1 MQWFA
6 VFFWCLRVASLLA
19 VPEKT
24 WRGKRTIPQRGGW
37 RVGQNF
43 YGCQDF
49 LLLPLNV
56 KNLANFGN
64 IWKTLFNVVSL
75 HKKNKYAT
83 DKHSYQAL
91 QGHFERGSQ

>member
-6 VFFWCLRVASLLA
+6 VFFGVYRGRFAPA
-19 VPEKT
+19 APEKT
-24 WRGKRTIPQRGGW
+24 WKGKRTIPQRGGW

>member
-6 VFFWCLRVASLLA
+6 VFFWCLGVASLLA

-37 RVGQNF
+37 GVGQNF

-56 KNLANFGN
+56 K
-64 IWKTLFNVVSL
+64 
-75 HKKNKYAT
+75 KNKEILGKFGGFKKSSYLCTTILPSAL
-83 DKHSYQAL
+83 HSASRKKRFNKQAL
-91 QGHFERGSQ
+91 